1 MVISRTPLRVSFV
14 GGGSDLPGF
23 AEEHGGAVV
32 STAIDKYVHVIVT
45 ERFEPSI
52 RVSYSKTEIVES
64 LDDLEHELVREAMRI
79 AGIRRG
85 VEIVTIAD
93 VPSRGT
99 GLGSSSA
106 VTVGVLNALF
116 AYQGILKSPA
126 ELAEDACRI
135 ELDVLD
141 KPIGRQDQYACAYGG
156 FQLLRFGAGG
166 AVERRPVVMSV
177 EQQRELERTLLM
189 FWTGG
194 ERAAAGILDELSA
207 GIAGESVS
215 RDLMRMRDLALA
227 LYEDLGSGGSA
238 ASLGERL
245 HENWELKR
253 GLAPGV
259 SSPQLEE
266 WYESGR
272 AAGATGG
279 KVLGAG
285 GEGFLLFQVP
295 RERQAAVR
303 AALSGLRELPFRF
316 EPSGSRLLVVGR

>member
-1 MVISRTPLRVSFV
+1 VVISRTPLRVSFV

-32 STAIDKYVHVIVT
+32 STTIDKYVHVIVT

-52 RVSYSKTEIVES
+52 RVSYSKTEIVDS
-64 LDDLEHELVREAMRI
+64 LDELEHELVRESMRI
-79 AGIRRG
+79 AGVRRG
-85 VEIVTIAD
+85 IEIVTIAD

-126 ELAEDACRI
+126 ELAEAACRI
-135 ELDVLD
+135 EIELLG

-166 AVERRPVVMSV
+166 AVERRPVVMPV
-177 EQQRELERTLLM
+177 EQRRELERTLLM

-207 GIAGESVS
+207 GIAGEAVS
-215 RDLMRMRDLALA
+215 RDLIRMRDLAVA
-227 LYEDLGSGGSA
+227 LYDELGGGAPA
-238 ASLGERL
+238 ATLGDRL
-245 HENWELKR
+245 RENWELKR
-253 GLAPGV
+253 GLASGV
-259 SSPQLEE
+259 SSPRLEE
-266 WYESGR
+266 WYESAR

-295 RERQAAVR
+295 RDRQAAVR
-303 AALSGLRELPFRF
+303 AALSELRELPFRF
-316 EPSGSRLLVVGR
+316 EERGSSLLMVGR